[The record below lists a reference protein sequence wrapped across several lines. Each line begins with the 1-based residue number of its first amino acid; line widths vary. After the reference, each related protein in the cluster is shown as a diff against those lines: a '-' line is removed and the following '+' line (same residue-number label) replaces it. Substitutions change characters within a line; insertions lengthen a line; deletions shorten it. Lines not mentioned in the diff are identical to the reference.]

1 MFGRILVAVAADE
14 IAGRVVRA
22 AAELALA
29 LEARVL
35 VVHVVPPAVDIAA
48 AVPEGIL
55 TERERAGRDFLD
67 IMAARFP
74 RERVETLMPAGSPDD
89 EIIAAARVW
98 RADLLVVGTHRRGG
112 LARLILGGVAEG
124 VLRQAPCPALVVPQ
138 GAETA

>member
-14 IAGRVVRA
+14 IAGQVARVA
-22 AAELALA
+22 TELAEV

-35 VVHVVPPAVDIAA
+35 LVHALPPVPEIAA
-48 AVPEGIL
+48 AIPEAIL
-55 TERERAGRDFLD
+55 IEREDAGRAFLD
-67 IMAARFP
+67 IMSTRFP
-74 RERVETLMPAGSPDD
+74 RERLETLMPAGAPDD

-124 VLRQAPCPALVVPQ
+124 VLRQAPCPVLVVPK